1 MSPSSAVLSRVVGG
15 QLCTGCG
22 LCAAVSDGAIAMQP
36 SERGYNRPVQ
46 TAPLSEAAEATVS
59 SACPGSVVA
68 PWPTDSASTPDP
80 FWGPWRSVSTGFATD
95 AALRFAASSGGV
107 VSALAIHALK
117 TGVVDRVIHVMA
129 DPERPTR
136 NIVTCSRTPDLVGQ
150 GAGSRYAASSPL
162 AIMEAVLAEGGKAA
176 FIGKPCDVSALRG
189 LARIDPRVDRHV
201 PVMLSFFC
209 AGVPSAQGAE
219 RIIKAM
225 GLEPAEVVSFR
236 YRGNGWP
243 GLASATTRDGR
254 VGEMTYEDS
263 WGGHLSHEV
272 QFRCKICPDAVGG
285 AADVAMADAWFGG
298 EAGYP
303 TFEELPGR
311 SLIMARTSVGERLL
325 ADAVASG
332 AVEIEPLQIADIYE
346 MQPSQAARKR
356 AILARTMALAVLG
369 QPRPQMRGLA
379 VVAAARKASLK
390 ELLRNLLGTIRR
402 IVINRR

>member
-1 MSPSSAVLSRVVGG
+1 MSLSSSILNRVVDG

-22 LCAAVSDGAIAMQP
+22 LCAAVSDGAVAMQS
-36 SERGYNRPVQ
+36 SERGYTRPVQ
-46 TAPLSEAAEATVS
+46 TAPLSEAAEAAVS
-59 SACPGSVVA
+59 SACPGAVVA
-68 PWPTDSASTPDP
+68 PWPADPAATLDP

-107 VSALAIHALK
+107 VSAIAIHALK

-129 DPERPTR
+129 DPDQPTR
-136 NIVTCSRTPDLVGQ
+136 NIVTCSRMPDLVGQ

-162 AIMEAVLAEGGKAA
+162 AIMDEVLAERGRVA
-176 FIGKPCDVSALRG
+176 FIGKPCDVSALRS
-189 LARIDPRVDRHV
+189 LAKIDPRVDRHV

-209 AGVPSAQGAE
+209 AGVPSAQGAA

-225 GLEPAEVVSFR
+225 GLEPSEVISFR

-285 AADVAMADAWFGG
+285 AADLAMADAWFGG
-298 EAGYP
+298 ETGYP

-311 SLIMARTSVGERLL
+311 SLVMARTSVGERLL

-332 AVEIEPLQIADIYE
+332 AVEIEPLQIADIYK

-356 AILARTMALAVLG
+356 AILARTAALTVLG
-369 QPRPQMRGLA
+369 QPRPRMRGLG
-379 VVAAARKASLK
+379 VFAAARTASP
-390 ELLRNLLGTIRR
+390 EEFLRNLLGTIRR
-402 IVINRR
+402 IVVNRR